1 MSGEPKTGNR
11 LLELVLDDIEY
22 IKEIFGVEII
32 GWCTD
37 DGPDGKKMR
46 RLLRAFLIWMIV
58 VLCWAHQIN
67 LVVGDILRLKL
78 DFIQSISLS
87 LEVIKWFNGHDGA
100 LGLLRTEQ
108 KLTFNGKFYALILP
122 VVTRWTA
129 HYLLTTRLL
138 KLKGA
143 IKSCCSRHEDA
154 LLICAGREHKAVNKA
169 QSILDMVGNDK
180 FWADLVK

>member
-11 LLELVLDDIEY
+11 LFELVLDEIQF
-22 IKEIFGVEII
+22 IKEKFGVEVIA
-32 GWCTD
+32 WCTD

-46 RLLRAFLIWMIV
+46 RLLKMFLVWIIV

-67 LVVGDILRLKL
+67 LIVGDILRLKL
-78 DFIQSISLS
+78 DFLRAISLS
-87 LEVIKWFNGHDGA
+87 LEVIKWFNGHDAA
-100 LGLLRTEQ
+100 LTLLRTEQ
-108 KLTFNGKFYALILP
+108 KFTFNGKFYALILP

-129 HYLLTTRLL
+129 HYLSTTRLL

-143 IKSCCSRHEDA
+143 VKSCCARHEDA
-154 LLICAGREHKAVNKA
+154 LLICAGKESKATEKA
-169 QSILDMVGNDK
+169 QSILDIVGNDT